1 MEDTC
6 WVMRAAEIGL
16 APAVIGLPAVPPS
29 LPAWL
34 SLVYVLSFVAAVDLP
49 HIVDLFPSRHER

>member
-1 MEDTC
+1 
-6 WVMRAAEIGL
+6 MRAAEIGL